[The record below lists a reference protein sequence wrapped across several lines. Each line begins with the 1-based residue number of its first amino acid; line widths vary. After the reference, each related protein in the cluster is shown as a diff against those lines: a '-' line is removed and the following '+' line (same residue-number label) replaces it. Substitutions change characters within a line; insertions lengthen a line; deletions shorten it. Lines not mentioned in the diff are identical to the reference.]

1 MLLCVEL
8 IHKNRFP
15 SHNVC
20 EAKGGNALNSIY
32 YTDHLILRI
41 LDPSFAPSV
50 LNFYQLNRAHFEPW
64 EPLRPPNFYTTSYH
78 RCLLTAEHN
87 LLREREAIR
96 YFLFEKENT
105 HKIIG
110 SVNFY
115 HIEKNPENT
124 CKLGYKLSTLVAHK
138 GYATEAVSFLIP
150 HIFQEFNLHRIE
162 ADIMERNL
170 PSIRLIEKLNFTL
183 EGITREGFEVCGTR
197 EDHLRYALLRSEL
210 PVTLYR

>member
-1 MLLCVEL
+1 MD
-8 IHKNRFP
+8 
-15 SHNVC
+15 
-20 EAKGGNALNSIY
+20 SIY
-32 YTDHLILRI
+32 YTKHLILRI

-50 LNFYQLNRAHFEPW
+50 LNFYQLNRIHFEPW

-87 LLREREAIR
+87 LLRNRQAIR

-115 HIEKNPENT
+115 HIERSPENT
-124 CKLGYKLSTLVAHK
+124 CKLGYKLSTPAGHK

-150 HIFQEFNLHRIE
+150 RIFTDFNLHRME
-162 ADIMERNL
+162 ADIMATNL

-183 EGITREGFEVCGTR
+183 EGITREGFEVCGKR
-197 EDHLRYALLRSEL
+197 EDHLRYALLKSEL
-210 PVTLYR
+210 PARNYEVETL